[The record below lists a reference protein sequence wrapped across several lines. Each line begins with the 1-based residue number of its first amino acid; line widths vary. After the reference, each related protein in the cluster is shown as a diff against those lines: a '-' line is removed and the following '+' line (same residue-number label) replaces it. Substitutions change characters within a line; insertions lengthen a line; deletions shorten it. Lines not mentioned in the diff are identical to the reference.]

1 MLTRILFYILIV
13 SFIVGQL
20 GRIELGAGLAINI
33 SDIIL
38 AMTLVVWLIEE
49 ILIKRNYN
57 IFVNELTKPLC
68 LFISICLLSLL
79 ANFSNIQL
87 YEFILSSLYL
97 VRWVAYVF
105 VFFIVYSF
113 DQKTKLS
120 IIKFLVLSQLLFIV
134 LGFIQYFFYPNL
146 RNLFYMGWDDHL
158 YRLFST
164 FLDPNFAATQINL
177 FIFFLIMII
186 KDDLFSLKKFKFIL
200 IILFGLSVAALLL
213 TYSRSGYIMFI
224 LGVSI
229 SFWLLNNKRLI
240 VILFLIFFLGVI
252 IIPKNLGSAGI
263 ELWRTAS
270 INARTESANNAL
282 IIIKDHPIFGVGFN
296 TYRYAQRK
304 YGFIVNRSEIPSHSD
319 AGTDNS
325 FLFVWATSGILGLII
340 YIYIWFV
347 ILRTNFVSYSITTNK
362 SWEKNLSILII
373 TSISSLFLNA
383 LFINSLFY
391 PNIMFW
397 VWVITG
403 FGSYNLKKIK

>member
-1 MLTRILFYILIV
+1 MLTIKLFYILIV
-13 SFIVGQL
+13 SFILGQL

-200 IILFGLSVAALLL
+200 IILFGLSIAALLL

-304 YGFIVNRSEIPSHSD
+304 YGFIVNRSVFPSHSD

-347 ILRTNFVSYSITTNK
+347 ILRTNFASYSVTTNK
-362 SWEKNLSILII
+362 SWEKNLSILIL
-373 TSISSLFLNA
+373 TSIFSLFLNA

-403 FGSYNLKKIK
+403 FGNYNLKKIK

>member
-325 FLFVWATSGILGLII
+325 FLFVWVTSGILGLII

-347 ILRTNFVSYSITTNK
+347 ILRTNFASYSITTNK

-403 FGSYNLKKIK
+403 FGSYNLKKN

>member
-347 ILRTNFVSYSITTNK
+347 ILRTNFASYSITTNK

-403 FGSYNLKKIK
+403 FGSYNLKKN

>member
-347 ILRTNFVSYSITTNK
+347 ILRTNFASYSITTNK

-403 FGSYNLKKIK
+403 FGNYNLKKIK

>member
-200 IILFGLSVAALLL
+200 IILFGLSIAALLL

-229 SFWLLNNKRLI
+229 SFLLLNNKRLI
-240 VILFLIFFLGVI
+240 VILFLTFFLGVV

-304 YGFIVNRSEIPSHSD
+304 YGFIVNRSVFPSHSD

-347 ILRTNFVSYSITTNK
+347 ILRTNFASYSVTTNK
-362 SWEKNLSILII
+362 SWEKNLSILIL
-373 TSISSLFLNA
+373 TSIFSLFLNA

-403 FGSYNLKKIK
+403 FGNYNLKKIK

>member
-1 MLTRILFYILIV
+1 MLTIKLFYILIV
-13 SFIVGQL
+13 SFILGQL

-38 AMTLVVWLIEE
+38 AITLVVWLIEE

-200 IILFGLSVAALLL
+200 IILFGLSIAALLL

-229 SFWLLNNKRLI
+229 SFLLLNNKRLI
-240 VILFLIFFLGVI
+240 VILFLTFFLGVV

-304 YGFIVNRSEIPSHSD
+304 YGFIVNRSVFPSHSD

-347 ILRTNFVSYSITTNK
+347 ILRKNYTSYSVTKNK
-362 SWEKNLSILII
+362 SWEKNLSILMI

-403 FGSYNLKKIK
+403 FGSYNLKKN

>member
-1 MLTRILFYILIV
+1 MLTIKLFYILIV
-13 SFIVGQL
+13 SFILGQL

-33 SDIIL
+33 SDIIF
-38 AMTLVVWLIEE
+38 AITLVVWLIEE

-200 IILFGLSVAALLL
+200 IILFGLSIAALLL

-229 SFWLLNNKRLI
+229 SFLLLNNKRLI
-240 VILFLIFFLGVI
+240 VILFLTFFLGVV

-304 YGFIVNRSEIPSHSD
+304 YGFIVNRSVFPSHSD

-347 ILRTNFVSYSITTNK
+347 ILRTNFASYSVTTNK
-362 SWEKNLSILII
+362 SWEKNLSILIL
-373 TSISSLFLNA
+373 TSIFSLFLNA

-403 FGSYNLKKIK
+403 FGNYNLKQIK

>member
-1 MLTRILFYILIV
+1 MLTIKLFYILIV
-13 SFIVGQL
+13 SFILGQL

-38 AMTLVVWLIEE
+38 AITLVVWLIEE

-200 IILFGLSVAALLL
+200 IILFGLSIAALLL

-229 SFWLLNNKRLI
+229 SFLLLNNKRLI
-240 VILFLIFFLGVI
+240 VILFLTFFLGVV
-252 IIPKNLGSAGI
+252 IIPKNLCSAGI

-304 YGFIVNRSEIPSHSD
+304 YGFIVNRSVFPSHSD

-347 ILRTNFVSYSITTNK
+347 ILRTNFASYSVTTNK
-362 SWEKNLSILII
+362 SWEKNLSILIL
-373 TSISSLFLNA
+373 TSIFSLFLNA

-403 FGSYNLKKIK
+403 FGNYNLKKIK

>member
-1 MLTRILFYILIV
+1 MLTIKLFYILIV
-13 SFIVGQL
+13 SFILGQL

-38 AMTLVVWLIEE
+38 AITLVVWLIEE

-200 IILFGLSVAALLL
+200 IILFGLSIAALLL

-229 SFWLLNNKRLI
+229 SFLLLNNKRLI
-240 VILFLIFFLGVI
+240 VILFLTFFLGVV

-304 YGFIVNRSEIPSHSD
+304 YGFIVNRSEFPSHSD

-347 ILRTNFVSYSITTNK
+347 ILRTNFASYSVTTNK
-362 SWEKNLSILII
+362 SWEKNLSILIL
-373 TSISSLFLNA
+373 TSIFSLFLNA

-403 FGSYNLKKIK
+403 FGNYNLKKIK